1 MTRDPTDMQ
10 SMTLSIRKGIIT
22 TSDSTD
28 HSFSHVIT
36 MPDIKSAVKKLHA
49 GKSGGNSAVTSDCFI
64 HGTDSLYA
72 LIAML
77 FNAMLLHGTLP
88 NDFWCLF

>member
-1 MTRDPTDMQ
+1 M
-10 SMTLSIRKGIIT
+10 
-22 TSDSTD
+22 
-28 HSFSHVIT
+28 
-36 MPDIKSAVKKLHA
+36 SAVKKLRA
-49 GKSGGNSAVTSDCFI
+49 GKSGGVSAVTSDWFI

-72 LIAML
+72 LIAMLFNAML